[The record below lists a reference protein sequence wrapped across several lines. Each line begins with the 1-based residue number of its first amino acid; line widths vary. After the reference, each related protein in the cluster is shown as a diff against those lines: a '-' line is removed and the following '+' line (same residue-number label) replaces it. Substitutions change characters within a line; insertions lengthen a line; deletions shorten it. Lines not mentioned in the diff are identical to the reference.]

1 MTAGSDRY
9 TVRRLGEVDNG
20 AVEIALIVADV
31 IVEVQ
36 LRCLPDAVLL
46 LTISMEDVIVHDGNV
61 LAGLGERHGCG
72 GRRRGTQVG
81 G

>member
-20 AVEIALIVADV
+20 EVEIALIVADV

-36 LRCLPDAVLL
+36 LRFHSSVIGLL
-46 LTISMEDVIVHDGNV
+46 CTVSMENVFVLDGDVRAVC
-61 LAGLGERHGCG
+61 GERHDCDEG
-72 GRRRGTQVG
+72 
-81 G
+81 